1 MACNGK
7 SKQVAIEE
15 LNVLL
20 CFIESENAALEQEK
34 KDLTIRYHSRPAE
47 ERNIMR
53 DILEMHTE
61 FEKDIIKLKEITE
74 DFSKIP
80 NLKNNVTDRT
90 EERLSLV
97 AKMQQSIIKL
107 QEQVQELFLEKSD
120 LQAKVENLQKQY
132 EDLSSHTNLVV
143 GDIERLES
151 LENDEIFNEQYK
163 VLENEI
169 DRLTELILLLEG
181 KTTIEYSVM
190 PPTEI
195 PYLTEQEASDEL
207 RRVTIENSMLEEAVD
222 NYAETLAK
230 IYETS
235 HLETLIEG
243 KKDQI
248 KKLKQRLND
257 LEDEIETIET
267 GKFGYA
273 GKLDNN
279 LKILDKIIGKRII
292 SPKSNLLNKNKDLLN
307 DVISSINRAKA
318 LTSPTK
324 FK

>member
-20 CFIESENAALEQEK
+20 CFIDSENGILEQEK

-90 EERLSLV
+90 EERLNLV
-97 AKMQQSIIKL
+97 AKMQQSIIRL
-107 QEQVQELFLEKSD
+107 QEKVQDLLLQKSD
-120 LQAKVENLQKQY
+120 LQAQVDNLQKQY
-132 EDLSSHTNLVV
+132 DDLASHTNLVI

-163 VLENEI
+163 ILDSEI
-169 DRLTELILLLEG
+169 ERLTELILLLEG
-181 KTTIEYSVM
+181 TTTIDY
-190 PPTEI
+190 PALPLTEI
-195 PYLTEQEASDEL
+195 PYLSEREASDEL
-207 RRVTIENSMLEEAVD
+207 RRISIENSMLEEAID
-222 NYAETLAK
+222 NYAETLTK
-230 IYETS
+230 IYESNT
-235 HLETLIEG
+235 LESRTQETRERVEKLRGELMDLQDEVEG
-243 KKDQI
+243 
-248 KKLKQRLND
+248 L
-257 LEDEIETIET
+257 ET
-267 GKFGYA
+267 GKFGQS
-273 GKLDNN
+273 GRLDNN
-279 LKILDKIIGKRII
+279 IKILDKIIGKRVL